1 MIASLGG
8 GASITDSRKDCQIN
22 LDLHYPQGFTYSVF
36 NTEFRGYADIPTGF
50 KGVQRADYYFSGS
63 MYTSKKWTMSLSVY
77 FVTNNTLKQ

>member
-36 NTEFRGYADIPTGF
+36 NTEFRGYADIPAGF

-77 FVTNNTLKQ
+77 FLADNTLNQ